1 MPNYYIGGGKGTY
14 THRHIERA
22 KTELA
27 EQAQAEVKT
36 ESRGEK
42 AGEKAGGYYVTLQY
56 LDQRKDN
63 EPVNIRVFVW
73 GNSRVNALHLSL
85 NFPEVQEFILRAKDL
100 GFAPDHFVVPS
111 GLVSTLTLEGLV
123 SKQGW

>member
-1 MPNYYIGGGKGTY
+1 MPNYYISSKGAY

-36 ESRGEK
+36 EHR
-42 AGEKAGGYYVTLQY
+42 GEKAGGYYVTLQY
-56 LDQRKDN
+56 LDTQRDN

-73 GNSRVNALHLSL
+73 GNSRINALHLSL

>member
-42 AGEKAGGYYVTLQY
+42 AGGYYVTLQY
-56 LDQRKDN
+56 LDLKKDN

-85 NFPEVQEFILRAKDL
+85 NLPEVQDFIMRAKDF